1 MPETIIEET
10 TVYTLA
16 ELETLFGCN
25 IHGKA
30 IENVMEWLWEGFE
43 PVIITEDMAYMIGE
57 DFPLFELG
65 QVRRGYNGKGE
76 MTYRPNLFW
85 EMNPYTA
92 EGKGTVDVVKFMTE
106 RKLRNK
112 YRLLWEIMTKHGL
125 STSAP
130 VTFGCGSSDDC
141 DLSDLHSDAETC
153 DDTVYKSPR
162 GLKLEA
168 QVEALEGEIEAY
180 VGEIYSF
187 VLKHLRAEDDYRSS
201 REYAKD
207 EAEAQEFKFTE
218 SGRIYHG

>member
-43 PVIITEDMAYMIGE
+43 PEIITEDMAYMIGE

-112 YRLLWEIMTKHGL
+112 YRLLWEIMRKHEINL
-125 STSAP
+125 DAP
-130 VTFGCGSSDDC
+130 VAFGCGCSDDC
-141 DLSDLHSDAETC
+141 DLSDLQSDIECNIEC
-153 DDTVYKSPR
+153 DTEKVQR
-162 GLKLEA
+162 
-168 QVEALEGEIEAY
+168 QITALEGEIEAY